1 MSSTAKTTRLNCK
14 AIPFIGESAIEK
26 PPSPN
31 GRSILSRSDAS
42 RQPPFDHCS
51 NEVRREGRSCGVC
64 GARRGFIDGTN
75 SPRLARLQSQALLFL
90 IGWDRSG
97 RWLRHR
103 HGLRFRR
110 GYRSPKLWSCAI
122 TSPQLSTLDLA
133 DEFAPHRFFRL
144 DLQQR
149 LVAGLERSTLG
160 VCTCRKT
167 NCGKNNK
174 GLHCHFPFAFGA
186 GTITRPSLK
195 TACDGCRDW

>member
-1 MSSTAKTTRLNCK
+1 MS
-14 AIPFIGESAIEK
+14 
-26 PPSPN
+26 
-31 GRSILSRSDAS
+31 
-42 RQPPFDHCS
+42 
-51 NEVRREGRSCGVC
+51 RSCGVC

-110 GYRSPKLWSCAI
+110 GYRSPKLWYCAI

-144 DLQQR
+144 ELQQR
-149 LVAGLERSTLG
+149 LVDSLERSTLG
-160 VCTCRKT
+160 GITCRKT
-167 NCGKNNK
+167 NCAKNQKRRWVAYPPAYLKLPRNTA
-174 GLHCHFPFAFGA
+174 CI
-186 GTITRPSLK
+186 GTIARPSDLPLSSLGLNANCPRRAN
-195 TACDGCRDW
+195 TGPAPRSPAATENLTRRRGNIPGFDVRQAQAPDWG